1 MRILGIDPGS
11 LITGFGVIDVV
22 QGKTSYVASG
32 CVRIAPGTQPE
43 RLKIIFDGIVEL
55 SANYQPDE
63 VAIERVFMHRNV
75 ASALKLG
82 EARGAAICAA
92 VLHALPVHEYTP
104 AVVKQTVVG
113 KGNAGKEQVQHMVRA
128 LLNLPAAPQADAAD
142 ALAVALCHA
151 YVRQALAHIPGAR
164 GIRRGRAR

>member
-43 RLKIIFDGIVEL
+43 RLKIIFDGVVEL

-75 ASALKLG
+75 SSALKLG

-92 VLHALPVHEYTP
+92 VLHALPVYEYTP

-151 YVRQALAHIPGAR
+151 YVRQALAHIPGAS

>member
-43 RLKIIFDGIVEL
+43 RLKTIFDGVVEL

-75 ASALKLG
+75 SSALKLG

-92 VLHALPVHEYTP
+92 VLHALPVYEYTP

-142 ALAVALCHA
+142 ALAIALCHA
-151 YVRQALAHIPGAR
+151 YTRQALAHIPGAS
-164 GIRRGRAR
+164 GIRQGRAR

>member
-22 QGKTSYVASG
+22 RGKTNYVASG

-43 RLKIIFDGIVEL
+43 RLKTIFDGVAEL

-92 VLHALPVHEYTP
+92 VLHALPVYEYTP

-113 KGNAGKEQVQHMVRA
+113 KGNASKEQVQHMVRA

-151 YVRQALAHIPGAR
+151 YARQALAHIPGAS